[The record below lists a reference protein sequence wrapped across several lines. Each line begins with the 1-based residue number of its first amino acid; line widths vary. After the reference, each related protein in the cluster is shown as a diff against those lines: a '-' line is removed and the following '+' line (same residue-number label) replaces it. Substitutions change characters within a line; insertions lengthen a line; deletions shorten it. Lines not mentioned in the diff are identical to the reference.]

1 MVKLDPVLF
10 SIVHKKGEDN
20 YDSLS
25 WDEVFKRFAS
35 RTSNKIRM
43 IKSYLNESNEH
54 TVSYSVNQCEK

>member
-25 WDEVFKRFAS
+25 WDEVFKRFAC
-35 RTSNKIRM
+35 RTSNEIRM
-43 IKSYLNESNEH
+43 IESYSNKSNEH
-54 TVSYSVNQCEK
+54 NYSVNQCEK